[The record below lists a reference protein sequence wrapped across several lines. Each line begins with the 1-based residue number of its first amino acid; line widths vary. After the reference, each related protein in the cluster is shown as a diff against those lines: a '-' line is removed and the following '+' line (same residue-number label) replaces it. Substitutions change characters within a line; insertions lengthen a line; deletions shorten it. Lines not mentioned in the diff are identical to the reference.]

1 MPADFE
7 LLTSPDGVIF
17 GGMAISVETWILIGL
32 LVFGFV
38 LLVVLLVI
46 FGRRGGANMQ
56 SRLEEFGRG
65 LVQSGRVLR
74 EEIERVRGAQAE
86 ESHRLREEV
95 ASRLGEGTS
104 AQKEQ
109 LEQFRQSIAAFRE
122 ANDRHMTA
130 VRETLERKLDALQKD
145 NALRLEE
152 MRKTVDEKLQ
162 GTLEKRLGESFKQVS
177 ERLENVH
184 KALGEM
190 QELATGVGD
199 LKKVLTNVKTR
210 GTWGEIQLGN
220 ILELL
225 LTPEQYAANV
235 ATRPG
240 SSERVEFAVKMPG
253 MGGTDGDPV
262 WLPIDSKFPKEDYVR
277 LIEAAE
283 QGIASGVES
292 AAKLLEASVRES
304 AKTISAKYVSPP
316 NTTDF
321 AVLFL
326 PTESLY
332 AEILRR
338 PGLAEMIQRE
348 SRVTIAGPTT
358 LAALLNSLRMGF
370 RTLAIQKR
378 SSEVWEVLGGVKN
391 EFSKF
396 GGVLDKVQKKLSE
409 ASSVVE
415 QAGVRR
421 RVLERRL
428 SAVEALPGQAA
439 PELPDECPSEVP
451 PPIDPDSLK
460 S

>member
-1 MPADFE
+1 M
-7 LLTSPDGVIF
+7 LS
-17 GGMAISVETWILIGL
+17 GMSASFETWILIFLVLVGFGLLSGL
-32 LVFGFV
+32 LVF
-38 LLVVLLVI
+38 
-46 FGRRGGANMQ
+46 FGRRGGSGVA
-56 SRLEEFGRG
+56 SRLDEFGRDLLQAG
-65 LVQSGRVLR
+65 KTLR
-74 EEIERVRGAQAE
+74 EEIERVRSAQAD
-86 ESHRLREEV
+86 ESRRLREEV
-95 ASRLGEGTS
+95 ASRLFEGNS
-104 AQKEQ
+104 AQQEQ
-109 LEQFRQSIAAFRE
+109 LEQFRQSITAFRD
-122 ANDRHMTA
+122 ANDRHMTEI
-130 VRETLERKLDALQKD
+130 RETLERKLDALQKD

-162 GTLEKRLGESFKQVS
+162 GTLERRLGESFKQVS

-199 LKKVLTNVKTR
+199 LRKVLTNVKTR

-225 LTPEQYAANV
+225 LTPDQYAANV

-240 SSERVEFAVKMPG
+240 SQERVEFAVKLPG
-253 MGGTDGDPV
+253 LGGPEGEPV

-277 LIEAAE
+277 LIEASE
-283 QGIASGVES
+283 QGIPSGVES
-292 AAKLLEASVRES
+292 AAKLLEASIRES
-304 AKTISAKYVSPP
+304 AKTISAKYICPP

-378 SSEVWEVLGGVKN
+378 SSEVWEVLGSVKA

-396 GGVLDKVQKKLSE
+396 GGILDKVQKKLSE

-428 SAVEALPGQAA
+428 SAVEALPGQAFE
-439 PELPDECPSEVP
+439 ELPEPESPEEP
-451 PPIDPDSLK
+451 
-460 S
+460 